1 MAGVVLS
8 VISVGAF
15 IVAGAAAATATL
27 LRARSRAL
35 RRHRQLSELN
45 LTGIDEIDDAL
56 DRVLAQEY
64 GASWFA
70 GKPGFHHRSASV
82 DLRTLVP

>member
-8 VISVGAF
+8 LISVGAF
-15 IVAGAAAATATL
+15 IVAGAAVAMATL

-45 LTGIDEIDDAL
+45 LTGIDEIDEAL
-56 DRVLAQEY
+56 DRILAQEH
-64 GASWFA
+64 GTSWLA
-70 GKPGFHHRSASV
+70 
-82 DLRTLVP
+82 